1 MNKIVLYI
9 FIIFSF
15 TSFGQELNCNV
26 VVNATQTGDENLQI
40 FKTLENQI
48 SDFINNT
55 NWTKNS
61 YTFKQRI
68 NCSMVINISNYDN
81 NIFQGTIQIQSSRP
95 IFNSSYES
103 TVYNYIDKDFSFEYQ
118 EFQNFIFNTNQ
129 FESNLI
135 SVLSFHVY
143 IILGIDSDTFE
154 LNSGKRHYQQ
164 ARSILDYSSSTN
176 YLGWNAKDGRQNRYY
191 LIDNILSP
199 TFKEFSNVLY
209 NYHLNGLDK
218 MYDDTKKSKLNIS
231 KSIISLERMNSR
243 RPNSYIMKVFF
254 DSKADEIQDIFSD
267 GPSVEITN
275 LSSTLSKLAPMHS
288 SKWRKI
294 KF

>member
-1 MNKIVLYI
+1 
-9 FIIFSF
+9 
-15 TSFGQELNCNV
+15 
-26 VVNATQTGDENLQI
+26 
-40 FKTLENQI
+40 
-48 SDFINNT
+48 
-55 NWTKNS
+55 
-61 YTFKQRI
+61 
-68 NCSMVINISNYDN
+68 MVINISNYDN

-118 EFQNFIFNTNQ
+118 EFQNFIFNPNQ

-254 DSKADEIQDIFSD
+254 DTKSDEIQDIFSD

>member
-1 MNKIVLYI
+1 MNKIFLYI

-61 YTFKQRI
+61 YTSKQRI

-254 DSKADEIQDIFSD
+254 DTKADEIQDIFSD

-288 SKWRKI
+288 NKWRKI

>member
-55 NWTKNS
+55 NWSKNS
-61 YTFKQRI
+61 YASKQRI

-118 EFQNFIFNTNQ
+118 EFQNFIFNPNQ

-243 RPNSYIMKVFF
+243 KPNSYIMKVFF
-254 DSKADEIQDIFSD
+254 DTKADEIQDIFSD

-288 SKWRKI
+288 NKWRKI

>member
-1 MNKIVLYI
+1 MNKILLYI

-61 YTFKQRI
+61 YTSKQRI

-118 EFQNFIFNTNQ
+118 EFQNFIFNSNQ

-231 KSIISLERMNSR
+231 KSIISLERINSR

-254 DSKADEIQDIFSD
+254 DTKADEIQDIFSD

>member
-1 MNKIVLYI
+1 MNKIILYI

-26 VVNATQTGDENLQI
+26 IINATQTGDENLQI

-55 NWTKNS
+55 NWTSNPI
-61 YTFKQRI
+61 TAKQRI

-81 NIFQGTIQIQSSRP
+81 DVFQGTIQIQSSRP

-103 TVYNYIDKDFSFEYQ
+103 SVYNYNDKDFSFQYQ
-118 EFQNFIFNTNQ
+118 EFQNFVFNPTQ

-143 IILGIDSDTFE
+143 LILGIDSDTFE
-154 LNSGKRHYQQ
+154 LNSGKRHYPQ
-164 ARSILDYSSSTN
+164 ARSILDYSSSSN
-176 YLGWNAKDGRQNRYY
+176 YVGWNAKDGRQNRYY

-209 NYHLNGLDK
+209 DYHLNGLDN
-218 MYDDTKKSKLNIS
+218 MYADVKKSKINIS
-231 KSIISLERMNSR
+231 KSIISLESMNIR
-243 RPNSYIMKVFF
+243 RPNSYILKVFF
-254 DSKADEIQDIFSD
+254 DAKSDEIQDIFSD
-267 GPSVEITN
+267 GPSIEITK
-275 LSSTLSKLAPMHS
+275 LSSALSKLAPMHS

>member
-1 MNKIVLYI
+1 MNKI
-9 FIIFSF
+9 FIYFFLISF
-15 TSFGQELNCNV
+15 THTFSQELNCSV
-26 VVNATQTGDENLQI
+26 IVNASQTGDENLQI

-48 SDFINNT
+48 SEFINNS

-61 YTFKQRI
+61 FTNKQRI
-68 NCSMVINISNYDN
+68 NCSMIVNIKSFDN
-81 NIFQGTIQIQSSRP
+81 DVFSGTIQVQSSRP

-103 TVYNYIDKDFSFEYQ
+103 PIYNYIDKDFSFRYQ
-118 EFQNFIFNTNQ
+118 EFQNFVFNPNQ

-135 SVLSFHVY
+135 SVLSYHVY
-143 IILGIDSDTFE
+143 IILGMDSDSFE
-154 LNSGKRHYQQ
+154 LNSGKKYYEQ
-164 ARSILDYSSSTN
+164 ARNILDYSNGTN

-199 TFKEFSNVLY
+199 TYKEFSNVLY
-209 NYHLNGLDK
+209 DYHLNGLDN
-218 MYDDTKKSKLNIS
+218 MFSDVKKSKINIS
-231 KSIISLERMNSR
+231 KSIISFERMNSR

-254 DSKADEIQDIFSD
+254 DAKSDEIQDIFSA

-275 LSSTLSKLAPMHS
+275 LVSMLSKVAPMHS

>member
-1 MNKIVLYI
+1 MNKIILYI

-26 VVNATQTGDENLQI
+26 IINATQTGDENLQI

-55 NWTKNS
+55 NWTSNPI
-61 YTFKQRI
+61 TAKQRI

-81 NIFQGTIQIQSSRP
+81 DVFQGTIQIQSSRP

-103 TVYNYIDKDFSFEYQ
+103 SVYNYNDKDFSFQYQ
-118 EFQNFIFNTNQ
+118 EFQNFVFNPTQ

-143 IILGIDSDTFE
+143 LILGIDSDTFE

-164 ARSILDYSSSTN
+164 ARSILDYSSSSN
-176 YLGWNAKDGRQNRYY
+176 YVGWNAKDGRQNRYY

-209 NYHLNGLDK
+209 DYHLNGLDN
-218 MYDDTKKSKLNIS
+218 MYADVKKSKINIS
-231 KSIISLERMNSR
+231 KSIISLESMNIR
-243 RPNSYIMKVFF
+243 RPNSYILKVFF
-254 DSKADEIQDIFSD
+254 DAKSDEIQDIFSD
-267 GPSVEITN
+267 GPSIEITK
-275 LSSTLSKLAPMHS
+275 LSSALSKLAPMHS

>member
-1 MNKIVLYI
+1 MNKIFLYI
-9 FIIFSF
+9 FIILSF
-15 TSFGQELNCNV
+15 TSFGQELNCNI
-26 VVNATQTGDENLQI
+26 VVNASQTGDENLQI
-40 FKTLENQI
+40 FKTLESQI

-55 NWTKNS
+55 NWTNNS
-61 YTFKQRI
+61 FTSKQRI

-81 NIFQGTIQIQSSRP
+81 DTFQGTIQIQSSRP

-103 TVYNYIDKDFSFEYQ
+103 SVYNYIDKDFSFKYQ
-118 EFQNFIFNTNQ
+118 EFQNFVFNPAQ

-143 IILGIDSDTFE
+143 LILGIDSDTFE

-209 NYHLNGLDK
+209 DYHLNGLDK
-218 MYDDTKKSKLNIS
+218 MYEDAKKSKSNIS

-254 DSKADEIQDIFSD
+254 DAKSDEIQDIFSD

-275 LSSTLSKLAPMHS
+275 LTSTLAKLAPMHS
-288 SKWRKI
+288 NKWRKI

>member
-1 MNKIVLYI
+1 MNKIFLYI

-61 YTFKQRI
+61 YTSKQRI

-118 EFQNFIFNTNQ
+118 EFQNFIFNPNQ

-231 KSIISLERMNSR
+231 KSIISLERINSR

-254 DSKADEIQDIFSD
+254 DTKADEIQDIFSD

>member
-1 MNKIVLYI
+1 MNKILLYI

-61 YTFKQRI
+61 YTSKQRI

-118 EFQNFIFNTNQ
+118 EFQNFIFNPNQ

-176 YLGWNAKDGRQNRYY
+176 YLGWNPKDGRQNRYY

-231 KSIISLERMNSR
+231 KSIISLERINSR

-254 DSKADEIQDIFSD
+254 DTKADEIQDIFSD